1 MMVVFD
7 AFRTRMEPSS
17 GRRLGNDVDNLKSE
31 HFAHMGVIRSWGD
44 PSRQEPHVNSTLRS
58 RCAKAIGAG
67 ALSVTLL
74 SAGTAGAFAASPSTA
89 SPSPKPH
96 MTGSM
101 MPHMTGTAKPHIT
114 GTAKPTRTG
123 MPMPTR
129 TGMGMANGS
138 ITARVSKAQVHA
150 GQSVTLTG
158 RAKGVKV
165 GTKVVLLHMHNGK
178 WTALKSSTV
187 LKNGSSYSLVTK
199 FNNKGKEQLRVM
211 AGKIVS
217 PTVLV
222 TVK

>member
-1 MMVVFD
+1 M
-7 AFRTRMEPSS
+7 
-17 GRRLGNDVDNLKSE
+17 
-31 HFAHMGVIRSWGD
+31 
-44 PSRQEPHVNSTLRS
+44 NSTLRS

-74 SAGTAGAFAASPSTA
+74 SAGTAGAFAASPSAA
-89 SPSPKPH
+89 SPSPRPT
-96 MTGSM
+96 MTGS
-101 MPHMTGTAKPHIT
+101 AKPHIT

-123 MPMPTR
+123 MPKPTK

-138 ITARVSKAQVHA
+138 ITARVSKAQVHP

-165 GTKVVLLHMHNGK
+165 GTKVVLLHMRNGK

-187 LKNGSSYSLVTK
+187 LKNGSSYSLITK
-199 FNNKGKEQLRVM
+199 LNNKGTEQLRVM

>member
-1 MMVVFD
+1 M
-7 AFRTRMEPSS
+7 
-17 GRRLGNDVDNLKSE
+17 
-31 HFAHMGVIRSWGD
+31 
-44 PSRQEPHVNSTLRS
+44 NSTLRS

-67 ALSVTLL
+67 ALSVALL
-74 SAGTAGAFAASPSTA
+74 SAGAAGAFAASPSAA

-96 MTGSM
+96 MTG
-101 MPHMTGTAKPHIT
+101 TAKPHM
-114 GTAKPTRTG
+114 TG

-138 ITARVSKAQVHA
+138 ITARASKAQVKA
-150 GQSVTLTG
+150 GQAVTFTG

-165 GTKVVLLHMHNGK
+165 GTKVVLLRMHNGK

-211 AGKIVS
+211 AGKVVS
-217 PTVLV
+217 PTVVV

>member
-1 MMVVFD
+1 M
-7 AFRTRMEPSS
+7 
-17 GRRLGNDVDNLKSE
+17 
-31 HFAHMGVIRSWGD
+31 
-44 PSRQEPHVNSTLRS
+44 NSTVRS
-58 RCAKAIGAG
+58 RCAKAKAIGAG
-67 ALSVTLL
+67 ALSVALL
-74 SAGTAGAFAASPSTA
+74 SAGTAGAFAASPSAA
-89 SPSPKPH
+89 SPSPKPS
-96 MTGSM
+96 MTGM

>member
-1 MMVVFD
+1 
-7 AFRTRMEPSS
+7 MEPSS
-17 GRRLGNDVDNLKSE
+17 GRRLDPDVDNLKSE
-31 HFAHMGVIRSWGD
+31 HFAHMGVIRLWGD
-44 PSRQEPHVNSTLRS
+44 PPRQESHVNSTLRS

-67 ALSVTLL
+67 ALSVALL

-89 SPSPKPH
+89 SPSPKPS
-96 MTGSM
+96 MTGM
-101 MPHMTGTAKPHIT
+101 MPHMTGTAKPHMT
-114 GTAKPTRTG
+114 GTAK
-123 MPMPTR
+123 PTR

-138 ITARVSKAQVHA
+138 ITARASKTQVKA
-150 GQSVTLTG
+150 GQSVTFTG

-165 GTKVVLLHMHNGK
+165 GTKVVLLRMHNGK

>member
-1 MMVVFD
+1 M
-7 AFRTRMEPSS
+7 
-17 GRRLGNDVDNLKSE
+17 
-31 HFAHMGVIRSWGD
+31 
-44 PSRQEPHVNSTLRS
+44 NSTLRS

-74 SAGTAGAFAASPSTA
+74 SAGTAGAFAASPSAA
-89 SPSPKPH
+89 SPSPRPS
-96 MTGSM
+96 MTGS
-101 MPHMTGTAKPHIT
+101 AKPHIT

-138 ITARVSKAQVHA
+138 ITARVSKAQVKA

-187 LKNGSSYSLVTK
+187 LKNGSSYSLITK

>member
-1 MMVVFD
+1 M
-7 AFRTRMEPSS
+7 
-17 GRRLGNDVDNLKSE
+17 
-31 HFAHMGVIRSWGD
+31 
-44 PSRQEPHVNSTLRS
+44 NSTFRS

-74 SAGTAGAFAASPSTA
+74 SAGTAGAFAASPSAA
-89 SPSPKPH
+89 SPSPKP
-96 MTGSM
+96 S
-101 MPHMTGTAKPHIT
+101 MTGTARPHIT

-129 TGMGMANGS
+129 TGMGMASGS
-138 ITARVSKAQVHA
+138 ITARVSKTQVHP

-187 LKNGSSYSLVTK
+187 LKNGSSYSLITK
-199 FNNKGKEQLRVM
+199 LNNKGKEQLRVM

>member
-1 MMVVFD
+1 M
-7 AFRTRMEPSS
+7 
-17 GRRLGNDVDNLKSE
+17 
-31 HFAHMGVIRSWGD
+31 
-44 PSRQEPHVNSTLRS
+44 NSTLRS

-74 SAGTAGAFAASPSTA
+74 SAGTAGAFAASPSAA
-89 SPSPKPH
+89 SPSPRPT
-96 MTGSM
+96 MTGS
-101 MPHMTGTAKPHIT
+101 AKPHIT
-114 GTAKPTRTG
+114 GTAKPTKTG
-123 MPMPTR
+123 MPKPTKTGMPKPTR

-138 ITARVSKAQVHA
+138 ITAKVSKAQVHP

-165 GTKVVLLHMHNGK
+165 GTKVVLLHMRNGK

-187 LKNGSSYSLVTK
+187 LKNGSSYSLITK
-199 FNNKGKEQLRVM
+199 LNNKGTEQLRVM

>member
-1 MMVVFD
+1 M
-7 AFRTRMEPSS
+7 
-17 GRRLGNDVDNLKSE
+17 
-31 HFAHMGVIRSWGD
+31 
-44 PSRQEPHVNSTLRS
+44 NSTLRS

-74 SAGTAGAFAASPSTA
+74 SAGTAGAFAASPSAA
-89 SPSPKPH
+89 SPSPKPT
-96 MTGSM
+96 MTGS
-101 MPHMTGTAKPHIT
+101 AKPHIT
-114 GTAKPTRTG
+114 GTAKPTKTG
-123 MPMPTR
+123 MPKPTR

-138 ITARVSKAQVHA
+138 ITAKVSKAQVHP

-165 GTKVVLLHMHNGK
+165 GTKVVLLHMRNGK

-187 LKNGSSYSLVTK
+187 LKNGSSYSLITK
-199 FNNKGKEQLRVM
+199 LNNKGTEQLRVM